1 MESERIVLERIDF
14 LKLNCEIMKQLVP
27 ASVKVKEQN
36 KRWGSCTAQK
46 NIYINSKISMAR
58 LDVIDYVIIHEFSH
72 LVHMNH
78 SKKFYDLVK
87 SIMPD
92 YKDKENWL
100 KINGYKIIIVKYKR
114 SIIVKKINNLKI
126 LKKVIDIVNDREYNL
141 Y

>member
-36 KRWGSCTAQK
+36 KRWEVVQLK
-46 NIYINSKISMAR
+46 KYLYKLKISMAR

-78 SKKFYDLVK
+78 SKN
-87 SIMPD
+87 SMI
-92 YKDKENWL
+92 
-100 KINGYKIIIVKYKR
+100 
-114 SIIVKKINNLKI
+114 
-126 LKKVIDIVNDREYNL
+126 
-141 Y
+141 